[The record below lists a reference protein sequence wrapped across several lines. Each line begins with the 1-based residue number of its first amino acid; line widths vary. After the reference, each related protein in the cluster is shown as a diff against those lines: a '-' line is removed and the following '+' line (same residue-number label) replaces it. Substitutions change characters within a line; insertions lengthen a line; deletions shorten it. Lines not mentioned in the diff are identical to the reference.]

1 MEDLGKLLGVLGAI
15 FTASQG
21 IVEQL
26 KGRWPW
32 LGQKLDD
39 PLQEQKRQLRVLMIN
54 AIVAALLAGI
64 AAVDVFSLLGLDAAF
79 AGLKTAHWG
88 LYLLLN
94 MIAVGL
100 MSTFGSPF
108 LHEIL
113 DILIEFKRQIQLQNQ
128 MSEFHLLEAPMGGPE
143 KREKRDQKDVS
154 ASGG

>member
-1 MEDLGKLLGVLGAI
+1 MDDLSQLLGILGAI
-15 FTASQG
+15 FAAAQG

-39 PLQEQKRQLRVLMIN
+39 PVLEKRRQLRVLLAN
-54 AIVAALLAGI
+54 AIVSALLAGI
-64 AAVDVFSLLGLDAAF
+64 AAVDVFGLLGLGAAF
-79 AGLKTAHWG
+79 AGIKTSYPG

-113 DILIEFKRQIQLQNQ
+113 DILIEFKRSIRIRNQ
-128 MSEFHLLEAPMGGPE
+128 VSEFSSSQTPSE
-143 KREKRDQKDVS
+143 KVQTR
-154 ASGG
+154 GN

>member
-1 MEDLGKLLGVLGAI
+1 MDDLGQLLGILGAI
-15 FTASQG
+15 FAASQG

-39 PLQEQKRQLRVLMIN
+39 PVLEKRRQLRVLVVN
-54 AIVAALLAGI
+54 AIVSALLAGMT
-64 AAVDVFSLLGLDAAF
+64 AVDVLILLGVGAAF
-79 AGLKTAHWG
+79 AGIKVSYPG

-113 DILIEFKRQIQLQNQ
+113 DILIEFKRNIRSRNHMWPSPGDQLP
-128 MSEFHLLEAPMGGPE
+128 SEKAQTRGN
-143 KREKRDQKDVS
+143 
-154 ASGG
+154 

>member
-1 MEDLGKLLGVLGAI
+1 MDDLSQLLGILGAI
-15 FTASQG
+15 FAAAQG

-39 PLQEQKRQLRVLMIN
+39 PVLEKRRQLRVLLAN
-54 AIVAALLAGI
+54 AIVSALLAGI
-64 AAVDVFSLLGLDAAF
+64 AAVDVFGLLGLGAAF
-79 AGLKTAHWG
+79 AGIKTSYPG

-113 DILIEFKRQIQLQNQ
+113 DILIEFKRSIRIRNQ
-128 MSEFHLLEAPMGGPE
+128 VSEFSSSQAPSE
-143 KREKRDQKDVS
+143 KVQTR
-154 ASGG
+154 GN